1 MPVCK
6 SAIKRMK
13 TSRKR
18 HARNLVVQSELKTVL
33 KKIDGLISSNK
44 ADEAK
49 ELIQM
54 VMSKLD
60 KAVSKGVI
68 HKKKASRKKSRLAK
82 KLIKLKAA

>member
-1 MPVCK
+1 MPVYK
-6 SAIKRMK
+6 SAIKRIK

-18 HARNLVVQSELKTVL
+18 HARNLVVQSELKTIL

-82 KLIKLKAA
+82 KLIKLKTA

>member
-18 HARNLVVQSELKTVL
+18 HARNLVVQSELKTIL

-68 HKKKASRKKSRLAK
+68 HKKKASRKISRLARQVNQ
-82 KLIKLKAA
+82 LSSS

>member
-1 MPVCK
+1 MPVRK

-18 HARNLVVQSELKTVL
+18 HARNLAVQSELKTVL

-49 ELIQM
+49 KLIQQ

-60 KAVSKGVI
+60 KAASKGVI

>member
-1 MPVCK
+1 
-6 SAIKRMK
+6 
-13 TSRKR
+13 
-18 HARNLVVQSELKTVL
+18 VQSELKTVL